1 MRWSPLL
8 AVLIAG
14 TLPGC
19 APAAGRPVVVELF
32 TSESCSSCPPAD
44 AYLTEMAQGRPGV
57 LPLAFHVTYWD
68 GRGWNDPYSLAA
80 ATARQAG
87 YAARLGGGAYTP
99 EIVVDGRSGHVGS
112 RRGEVEAAIAAARRA
127 AKPGPK
133 LSVSRGPGGVTID
146 VGPGSGAASVF
157 LIGYDT
163 RHVSSIGG
171 GENGGRTL
179 VDSNVVRSIKP
190 VAPWS
195 GAAIQKTTPAPAG
208 EHIAVLLQ
216 APDGTILGATREG
229 G

>member
-1 MRWSPLL
+1 MRWNSLIGVLL
-8 AVLIAG
+8 AAA
-14 TLPGC
+14 LPGC

-44 AYLTEMAQGRPGV
+44 AYLTDMAQGRRDV

-68 GRGWNDPYSLAA
+68 GRGWNDPYSLTA
-80 ATARQAG
+80 ATARQAA

-99 EIVVDGRSGHVGS
+99 EIVIDGRSGHVGS
-112 RRGEVEAAIAAARRA
+112 RRGEVEAAIAAAERA

-133 LSVSRGPGGVTID
+133 LSLARGPGGVTVA
-146 VGPGSGAASVF
+146 VGAGAGVASVI
-157 LIGYDT
+157 LVGYDT

-179 VDSNVVRSIKP
+179 VDSNAVRSIKP

-195 GAAIQKTTPAPAG
+195 GTAIQRTTPLPAG
-208 EHIAVLLQ
+208 EHLAVLLQ
-216 APDGTILGATREG
+216 APDGTILGVAREG